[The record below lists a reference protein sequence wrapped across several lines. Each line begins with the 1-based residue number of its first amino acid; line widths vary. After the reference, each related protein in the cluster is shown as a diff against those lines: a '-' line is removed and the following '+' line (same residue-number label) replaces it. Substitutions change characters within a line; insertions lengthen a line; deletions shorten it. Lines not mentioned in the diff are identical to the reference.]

1 MATGATASSATTLQ
15 SALLPDLQCRGC
27 ETAVSSL
34 LIRGFVLGFVV
45 AASPGPIFFLCLR
58 RTLARGWLTGLVSG
72 LGVATADGLY
82 AGLAAFGLGAVTAV
96 LVGERLWL
104 TLIGGMALILLGIRT
119 VVSRPRTDATAAT
132 LDSTG
137 LAIAYASTLGLTVTN
152 PATIISFAALVASL
166 GIGSGDGALPPALVV
181 AGIFAGSATWWCV
194 VAGLG
199 AGLRARVTPRVLR
212 GISAFSGVAIAA
224 LGLLAILSTLEVE
237 GSLGG

>member
-1 MATGATASSATTLQ
+1 
-15 SALLPDLQCRGC
+15 
-27 ETAVSSL
+27 VSSL

-82 AGLAAFGLGAVTAV
+82 AGLAAFGIGAVTSV

-104 TLIGGMALILLGIRT
+104 TLIGGVVLILLGIST
-119 VVSRPRTDATAAT
+119 VVSRPKNDDPAAF
-132 LDSTG
+132 DGVG
-137 LAIAYASTLGLTVTN
+137 LALAYVSTLGLTITN

-166 GIGSGDGALPPALVV
+166 GIGIGDGYLPPALVV
-181 AGIFAGSATWWCV
+181 IGVFAGSATWWCI

-199 AGLRARVTPRVLR
+199 SGLRARVTPRVLR
-212 GISAFSGVAIAA
+212 GISAFSGLAIAA
-224 LGLLAILSTLEVE
+224 LGVLAILSTLEVE

>member
-1 MATGATASSATTLQ
+1 
-15 SALLPDLQCRGC
+15 
-27 ETAVSSL
+27 VSSL

-58 RTLARGWLTGLVSG
+58 RTLTRGWLTGLVSG

-82 AGLAAFGLGAVTAV
+82 AGLAVFGIGAINSV
-96 LVGERLWL
+96 LVDERLWL
-104 TLIGGMALILLGIRT
+104 TLIGGAALVLLGIRT
-119 VVSRPRTDATAAT
+119 VVSRPKNDPAAT
-132 LDSTG
+132 LDGAG
-137 LAIAYASTLGLTVTN
+137 LAVAYASTLGLTITN

-166 GIGSGDGALPPALVV
+166 GIGIGDGYLPPALIV
-181 AGIFAGSATWWCV
+181 AGVFAGSATWWCI
-194 VAGLG
+194 VAGVG

-224 LGLLAILSTLEVE
+224 LGVLAILSTLEVE